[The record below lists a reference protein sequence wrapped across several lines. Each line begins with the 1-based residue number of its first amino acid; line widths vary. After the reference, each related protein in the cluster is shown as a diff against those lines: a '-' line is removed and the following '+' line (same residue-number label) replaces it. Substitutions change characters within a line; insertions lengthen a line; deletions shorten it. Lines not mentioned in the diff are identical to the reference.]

1 MILKEEKDPVS
12 FDDDDDDEDKDKS
25 PSPLPAV
32 ISSYPEE
39 DPNDSDLY
47 EIEGY
52 PVDAEPISLD
62 FCEKLLLVGRYRQSG
77 VMAYTIYKTHQKGK
91 YASAFPEREKGRNVN
106 VVSMAVWIQC
116 KFKTTG
122 LTTIEEDLR
131 VLCEDGFLEAKRG
144 GGRRFGRFGR
154 RREEEE
160 EEEEEERRRRRSI
173 SSFFG

>member
-1 MILKEEKDPVS
+1 MILKEEKDPLS
-12 FDDDDDDEDKDKS
+12 FDDDDDDEDKDKA

-77 VMAYTIYKTHQKGK
+77 VMAYTIYKTHQKGNTCPR
-91 YASAFPEREKGRNVN
+91 FQNERK
-106 VVSMAVWIQC
+106 
-116 KFKTTG
+116 
-122 LTTIEEDLR
+122 EET
-131 VLCEDGFLEAKRG
+131 
-144 GGRRFGRFGR
+144 
-154 RREEEE
+154 
-160 EEEEEERRRRRSI
+160 
-173 SSFFG
+173 